1 MCDIDENDRKPDCRP
16 NPVSAIANLRRTG
29 LPWQQVI
36 TLMATNNWRKLR
48 TLQNCCGNLA
58 APGC

>member
-1 MCDIDENDRKPDCRP
+1 MCDIDETDRKPDRHP
-16 NPVSAIANLRRTG
+16 NLVSAIANLRRTG
-29 LPWQQVI
+29 LPWQQVLV
-36 TLMATNNWRKLR
+36 LMATNNWRKLR